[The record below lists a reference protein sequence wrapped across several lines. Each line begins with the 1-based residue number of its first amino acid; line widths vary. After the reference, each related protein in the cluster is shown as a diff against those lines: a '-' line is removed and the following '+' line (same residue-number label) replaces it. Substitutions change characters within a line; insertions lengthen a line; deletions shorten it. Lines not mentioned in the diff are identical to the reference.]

1 MARHFHA
8 LQQVVKMEVGLR
20 IKLENE
26 NHNDFSFEGYV
37 GVP

>member
-8 LQQVVKMEVGLR
+8 LQQVVKIEVGLR
-20 IKLENE
+20 IKLESE
-26 NHNDFSFEGYV
+26 NHDFSFEGYV